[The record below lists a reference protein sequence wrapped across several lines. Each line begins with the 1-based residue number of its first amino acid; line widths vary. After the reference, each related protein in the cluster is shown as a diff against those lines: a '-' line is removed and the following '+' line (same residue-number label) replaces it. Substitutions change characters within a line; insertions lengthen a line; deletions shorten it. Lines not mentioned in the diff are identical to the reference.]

1 MSPTSNLL
9 ECETLLEPDQHYPLY
24 IAAKK
29 YWLPE
34 FEAHWDDEEAVTLV
48 LLHST
53 SFHKETWQPTLERI
67 FQCSS
72 AYSRNSSRPL
82 KIKCAWAIDCPNHGV
97 SAAFNDDALRQAP
110 FYRNFGCRRYAD
122 AVHRFMSAGPKFRPM
137 FDFRSQ
143 RLVGIGHSLGGVAM
157 TILQNLE
164 PAFKFSSV
172 ILVEPMLSPNA
183 EAVEPLRRFLIK
195 NAYERRDV
203 WPSREYAY
211 QNLKSRRRCKRW
223 DPRILD
229 LYIKF
234 GLRTHPGAHH
244 LQAPYDG
251 VSLACSRDEEVLHFQ
266 TMYREPDGATKP
278 VQDLDKICPRI
289 PVSIVFGSDNEY
301 IPRAV
306 QNALID
312 PASGRRFSSI
322 TRIDGAGHLVPQ
334 HAPNQLGEQIFD
346 ILSTSLTLFSKL

>member
-9 ECETLLEPDQHYPLY
+9 ECEALLEPDEHYPLY
-24 IAAKK
+24 ITAKK

-34 FEAHWDDEEAVTLV
+34 FEAHWDNKEAVTLV

-67 FQCSS
+67 FQCYS
-72 AYSRNSSRPL
+72 AHSRNSSKLL

-97 SAAFNDDALRQAP
+97 SAALNDDALQQAP
-110 FYRNFGCRRYAD
+110 FYRDFGCRRYAD
-122 AVHRFMSAGPKFRPM
+122 AVHRFMSAGSRFRPM

-143 RLVGIGHSLGGVAM
+143 RLIGIGHSLGGVAM
-157 TILQNLE
+157 PCARTILQNLE

-172 ILVEPMLSPNA
+172 IL
-183 EAVEPLRRFLIK
+183 AVEPLRRILIK
-195 NAYERRDV
+195 YAYERRDV
-203 WPSREYAY
+203 WPSRKHAY
-211 QNLKSRRRCKRW
+211 QDLKSKRRCERW
-223 DPRILD
+223 DPRVLD

-234 GLRTHPGAHH
+234 GLRTHPGARH

-251 VSLACSRDEEVLHFQ
+251 ISLACSREEEV

-289 PVSIVFGSDNEY
+289 PVSIVFGSDNEF

-306 QNALID
+306 QM
-312 PASGRRFSSI
+312 P
-322 TRIDGAGHLVPQ
+322 
-334 HAPNQLGEQIFD
+334 
-346 ILSTSLTLFSKL
+346 

>member
-1 MSPTSNLL
+1 MSATSNLL
-9 ECETLLEPDQHYPLY
+9 ECEALLEPDQHYPLY
-24 IAAKK
+24 ITAKK

-34 FEAHWDDEEAVTLV
+34 FEAHWDDEEAITLV

-72 AYSRNSSRPL
+72 VYSSNLSKSL

-97 SAAFNDDALRQAP
+97 SAALNDDALLQAP
-110 FYRNFGCRRYAD
+110 FYRSFGCRRYAD
-122 AVHRFMSAGPKFRPM
+122 AVHRFMSAGPRLRPM

-143 RLVGIGHSLGGVAM
+143 RLVGIGHSLGGVAI

-164 PAFKFSSV
+164 PAFKFCSV
-172 ILVEPMLSPNA
+172 ILVEPMLSPTA
-183 EAVEPLRRFLIK
+183 EAVEPLRHILIK
-195 NAYERRDV
+195 HAYERRDV
-203 WPSREYAY
+203 WPSREHAF
-211 QNLKSRRRCKRW
+211 QDLESRRRCKRW
-223 DPRILD
+223 DPRVLD

-234 GLRTHPGAHH
+234 GLRTHPGARH

-251 VSLACSRDEEVLHFQ
+251 VSLACSRDEEV

-289 PVSIVFGSDNEY
+289 PVSIVFGSDSEY
-301 IPRAV
+301 LPRAV
-306 QNALID
+306 QDALID
-312 PASGRRFSSI
+312 PASGRRFSSV

-346 ILSTSLTLFSKL
+346 ILSTASSFTSFSRL

>member
-1 MSPTSNLL
+1 MLPTSNFL
-9 ECETLLEPDQHYPLY
+9 ECEALLKPDKHYPLY
-24 IAAKK
+24 ITAKK

-34 FEAHWDDEEAVTLV
+34 FEAHWDDEQAITLI

-53 SFHKETWQPTLERI
+53 SFHKETWQPTLECI

-72 AYSRNSSRPL
+72 AYSRNLSKLL

-97 SAAFNDDALRQAP
+97 SAALNDDALRQAP
-110 FYRNFGCRRYAD
+110 FYRNFGCRKYAD
-122 AVHRFMSAGPKFRPM
+122 AVHRFMSAGPMLRPT

-143 RLVGIGHSLGGVAM
+143 RLVGIGHSLGGVAI

-164 PAFKFSSV
+164 PAFKFSSI

-183 EAVEPLRRFLIK
+183 KAVEPLRRILVK

-203 WPSREYAY
+203 WPSRECAY
-211 QNLKSRRRCKRW
+211 QELKPRRRW
-223 DPRILD
+223 DPRVLD

-244 LQAPYDG
+244 PQAPYDG
-251 VSLACSRDEEVLHFQ
+251 ISLACSREEEV

-278 VQDLDKICPRI
+278 VQDLDKICPHI
-289 PVSIVFGSDNEY
+289 PVSIVFGSNNEY
-301 IPRAV
+301 IPREV
-306 QNALID
+306 QDALID
-312 PASGRRFSSI
+312 PASGRRFSSV
-322 TRIDGAGHLVPQ
+322 TWIDGAGHLVPQ
-334 HAPNQLGEQIFD
+334 HAPDELGEQIFN
-346 ILSTSLTLFSKL
+346 ILSSLTLFSRL

>member
-9 ECETLLEPDQHYPLY
+9 ECEALLEPDQHYPLY
-24 IAAKK
+24 ITAKK

-34 FEAHWDDEEAVTLV
+34 FEAHWDDKEAVTLV

-67 FQCSS
+67 FQRSS
-72 AYSRNSSRPL
+72 AHSRNSSRSL

-97 SAAFNDDALRQAP
+97 SAALNDDALRQAP
-110 FYRNFGCRRYAD
+110 FYRDFGCRRYAD
-122 AVHRFMSAGPKFRPM
+122 AVHRFMSARPM

-143 RLVGIGHSLGGVAM
+143 RLVGIGHSLGGVAI

-172 ILVEPMLSPNA
+172 ILVEPMLSPTA
-183 EAVEPLRRFLIK
+183 EAVEPLCRTLIK

-203 WPSREYAY
+203 WPSREYAH
-211 QNLKSRRRCKRW
+211 QDLRSRTRCKRW
-223 DPRILD
+223 DPRVLD

-234 GLRTHPGAHH
+234 GLRTHPGARH
-244 LQAPYDG
+244 LKMPYDG
-251 VSLACSRDEEVLHFQ
+251 VSLACSRDEEVA
-266 TMYREPDGATKP
+266 MYREPDGATKP

-289 PVSIVFGSDNEY
+289 PVSIVFGDNNEY

-306 QNALID
+306 QDALID
-312 PASGRRFSSI
+312 PASGRQFSSV
-322 TRIDGAGHLVPQ
+322 TRIDEAGHLVPQ
-334 HAPNQLGEQIFD
+334 HAPNELGEQIFD
-346 ILSTSLTLFSKL
+346 ILSTASSFSRL

>member
-9 ECETLLEPDQHYPLY
+9 ECEALLEPDQHYPLY
-24 IAAKK
+24 ITAKK

-72 AYSRNSSRPL
+72 AHSRNSSKSL

-97 SAAFNDDALRQAP
+97 SAALNDDALRQAP
-110 FYRNFGCRRYAD
+110 FYRNFGCRKYAD
-122 AVHRFMSAGPKFRPM
+122 AVHRFMSAGPRFKPM

-143 RLVGIGHSLGGVAM
+143 RLVGIGHSLGGVAI

-172 ILVEPMLSPNA
+172 ILVEPMLSLTA
-183 EAVEPLRRFLIK
+183 EAVEPLRSILIK
-195 NAYERRDV
+195 YAYERRDV
-203 WPSREYAY
+203 WPSREFAY
-211 QNLKSRRRCKRW
+211 KNLKSRQRCERW
-223 DPRILD
+223 DPRVLD

-234 GLRTHPGAHH
+234 GLRTHPGARHPR
-244 LQAPYDG
+244 APYDG
-251 VSLACSRDEEVLHFQ
+251 VSLACSREEEV

-278 VQDLDKICPRI
+278 VQDLDKVCSHI
-289 PVSIVFGSDNEY
+289 PVSIVFGSDNDY

-306 QNALID
+306 QDALID
-312 PASGRRFSSI
+312 PTSGRRFSSV
-322 TRIDGAGHLVPQ
+322 TRIDGVGHLVPQ
-334 HAPNQLGEQIFD
+334 HTPNQLGELIFD
-346 ILSTSLTLFSKL
+346 ILTNTSCLTLFSRL